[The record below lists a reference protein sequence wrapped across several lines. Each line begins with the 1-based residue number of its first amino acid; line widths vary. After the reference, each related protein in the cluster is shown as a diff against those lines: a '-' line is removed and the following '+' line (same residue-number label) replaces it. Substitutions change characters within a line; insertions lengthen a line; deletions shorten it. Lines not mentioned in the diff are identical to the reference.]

1 MVGRDPV
8 VIVGGGIA
16 GMTALY
22 ENLKHGIPTVLYEKN
37 PQAVGGV
44 VWSKDVGNKSLDMG
58 GELVDTSHKSLLAL
72 CKEVGLTPIDTL
84 AKDPTAAAT
93 GAPDSADQQD
103 YYFDSGTGNLHSGS
117 DLLTADKNPKK
128 ATGLFLPLAEE
139 IRKDYAQMGKSDPAT
154 KDWLNTDFNKKL
166 DAMSAQDYLDQKY
179 KKLAAEGKPVDP
191 AVKKAIENAY
201 QCENGRD
208 LKDISALVLVNQL
221 GQGQTGKGI
230 NFSEDLAIFGKS
242 DERYKIPGG
251 TSALIERLKEKSEE
265 MARQNG
271 FPPPIQLDRSLTGVE
286 RTSDGKTALNFRA
299 ADGSASSVKTD
310 YVISALSAPVLA
322 AVPGV
327 ENLGLSRDQTKFL
340 KDLQYTNSSKV
351 FFEVKGTPWSDF
363 TTQGADG
370 TSRHITDS
378 DGTFFGDTIKE
389 SWITGDESLTK
400 QGTSWVTCLVGGDE
414 NSKYKTPQQLIDATK
429 KEYARILGKNPDD
442 IFKSDGKDLGTA
454 ILSNKTA
461 GGGVGC
467 YASPGVGQ
475 GIASVRVSQ
484 QLTKGTSVDG
494 RPVAGFAGSWV
505 TGVDHSTKTP
515 GLEIG
520 YMNVGVESAEKA
532 AADCLKNLKKLNA
545 PKNSRDSQPTPAAQS
560 AIPTADH
567 IEQGGIKS
575 GVQPNRDFKKASDN
589 QTTVI
594 PPDPAPNPAA
604 PARPRPK

>member
-1 MVGRDPV
+1 MGGRDPV

-22 ENLKHGIPTVLYEKN
+22 ENLKHGIPTVLYEKS
-37 PQAVGGV
+37 PQGVGGV
-44 VWSKDVGNKSLDMG
+44 VWNKDVGNKSLDMG
-58 GELVDTSHKSLLAL
+58 GELIDSSHKSLLAL
-72 CKEVGLTPIDTL
+72 SKEVGLTPIDTL
-84 AKDPTAAAT
+84 A
-93 GAPDSADQQD
+93 APPSADQQD
-103 YYFDSGTGNLHSGS
+103 YYFDSKTGKLHSGS

-139 IRKDYAQMGKSDPAT
+139 IRKDYAQMGKPDPAT
-154 KDWLNTDFNKKL
+154 KDWLKTDFNKKL

-251 TSALIERLKEKSEE
+251 TAALIERLKEKSEE
-265 MARQNG
+265 MARQKG
-271 FPPPIQLDRSLTGVE
+271 FPPPIQLDRSLTGVD
-286 RTSDGKTALNFRA
+286 RTPDGKTALNFKA
-299 ADGSASSVKTD
+299 ADGSTSSVKTD
-310 YVISALSAPVLA
+310 YVISALPAPVLA
-322 AVPGV
+322 AVPGA
-327 ENLGLSRDQTKFL
+327 ENLGLSHGQTEFMKN
-340 KDLQYTNSSKV
+340 LQYTNSSKV
-351 FFEVKGTPWSDF
+351 FFEVKGTPWTNF
-363 TTQGADG
+363 TAKGADG
-370 TSRHITDS
+370 TSKHVTNS

-389 SWITGDESLTK
+389 SWITGDGSLTK
-400 QGTSWVTCLVGGDE
+400 QGTSWVTCLVGGNE
-414 NSKYKTPQQLIDATK
+414 NSKYSTPQQLIDATK

-442 IFKSDGKDLGTA
+442 IFKLDGKDLGTA

-475 GIASVRVSQ
+475 GIASVRLSQ
-484 QLTKGTSVDG
+484 QLAHGTSVDG
-494 RPVAGFAGSWV
+494 KPVAGFAGSWV

-520 YMNVGVESAEKA
+520 FMNVGVESAEKA
-532 AADCLKNLKKLNA
+532 AAECAKNLKIMND
-545 PKNSRDSQPTPAAQS
+545 PKNQAKLAGAQPVAP
-560 AIPTADH
+560 PVDH
-567 IEQGGIKS
+567 VEQGGIKS
-575 GVQPNRDFKKASDN
+575 SVQPNRDFKKASDN
-589 QTTVI
+589 QTTVTT
-594 PPDPAPNPAA
+594 PAPVPDPAA
-604 PARPRPK
+604 PALPRPK